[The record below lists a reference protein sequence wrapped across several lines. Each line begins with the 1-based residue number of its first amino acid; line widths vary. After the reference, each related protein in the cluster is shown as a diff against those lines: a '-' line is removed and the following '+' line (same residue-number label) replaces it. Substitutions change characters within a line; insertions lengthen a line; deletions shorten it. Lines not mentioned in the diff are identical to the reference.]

1 MCKIDLIV
9 LTSWLGLE
17 DLTNVSLSQIHQSLL
32 YGFELNFCDDCN
44 EKSTT
49 SGKLIQHFSGPKCNV
64 LIPLAILGV
73 SLLVMIIIGIAG
85 VLALSFTPT
94 SLLENILQYSYYD
107 QTMLAANHI
116 VFIGDTY
123 IVDDPTYLVVPAKLC
138 ATNKKAV
145 TLTAA
150 RGTIG
155 YVAPELVNR
164 SIGAVSYKAD
174 VYSFGMLLMEMVN
187 LNKDLT
193 SNDDNSSKYFPNW
206 IYDHLNEDNRPSMNE
221 VLEMLEGD
229 VKHLQIPDYSTYMAR
244 NEDEHGATDSNASIS
259 LLHDNNDSHIV
270 EIIKAAVAVE
280 LCLPELIEERMNS
293 RMRAPLQ
300 RLSTS
305 GCYGSSDTT
314 RTCSSLA
321 ASAIRSS

>member
-32 YGFELNFCDDCN
+32 YGFELNFRDDCN

-49 SGKLIQHFSGPKCNV
+49 WGKLIQHFSGPKW
-64 LIPLAILGV
+64 V

-107 QTMLAANHI
+107 QTMLEAANHI
-116 VFIGDTY
+116 VFIGCLAVIDFG
-123 IVDDPTYLVVPAKLC
+123 LAKLC

-164 SIGAVSYKAD
+164 SNGAVSYKAD

-221 VLEMLEGD
+221 VLEMLECD
-229 VKHLQIPDYSTYMAR
+229 VEHLQIPDYSTYMAR

-280 LCLPELIEERMNS
+280 LCLPKLIEERMNS